1 MFHILCNQQEGWGS
15 QMLTVDYEGHGRD
28 IRPNSVPASISG
40 YGPVEELIR
49 GKFQKDIYYVI

>member
-1 MFHILCNQQEGWGS
+1 
-15 QMLTVDYEGHGRD
+15 MLTVDYEGHGRD